1 MVHSEGDIAMWKK
14 LLLLAVLGMIAA
26 ILPGSPASAQ
36 ATRTWVS
43 GVGDDANPCSR
54 TAPCKTFAG
63 AISKTAAGGEIDAL
77 DPGGF
82 GALTITKSITL
93 DGGGGQVASVLVAG
107 TNGINVAAGTS
118 GIVILRNLRINGIAN
133 STTPGLTG
141 IALTSA
147 AQLSIE
153 NCAIFN
159 FNTAGIGAAVSG
171 GATSKIYITDTYV
184 TNTNSTAIIIAGA
197 GGTLSA
203 TLNNVRVLGGKT
215 TDLTVNGGATAM
227 VNNSVLSGGGLGLD
241 VEGGATVD
249 VNGSVID
256 HNTTGVFNSSSTV
269 RMSNSD
275 VTFNGTGVSG
285 TVSSFS
291 NNRFQ
296 SNGAGGTISPIGSSS
311 NPTGQQ

>member
-1 MVHSEGDIAMWKK
+1 MPLTEGDIAMWKK
-14 LLLLAVLGMIAA
+14 ILLLAALGIIAA
-26 ILPGSPASAQ
+26 VLPGSPASAQ

-63 AISKTAAGGEIDAL
+63 AISKTATGGEIDAL

-82 GALTITKSITL
+82 GALTIIKSITI

-107 TNGINVAAGTS
+107 SNGITVAAGTS
-118 GIVILRNLRINGIAN
+118 GIVILRNLRFNGDVN
-133 STTPGLTG
+133 GSTPGLTG
-141 IALTSA
+141 ISLTSA

-153 NCAIFN
+153 NCAILN
-159 FNTAGIGAAVSG
+159 FSTAGIGATVSG

-184 TNTNSTAIIIAGA
+184 TNTNSTGIIIAGA

-227 VNNSVLSGGGLGLD
+227 VNNSVFAGGAFGLD

-249 VNGSVID
+249 VNSSVID
-256 HNTTGVFNSSSTV
+256 HNTTGVLNLSSTV

-275 VTFNGTGVSG
+275 VTFNGTGVGG
-285 TVSSFS
+285 TVLSFS